1 MANCL
6 PLFGAGAGFVKG
18 FALRLEASRRAGN
31 RGRFVFL
38 QNRGVREIKIQV
50 PERLEFLFLQS
61 CAAMRDICP
70 MHNEHDFSAVGD
82 RLSTFPAFFRV
93 EGRQVAVFGNG
104 DEAFAKV
111 RLLANTNAHII
122 AYADEPEADYAV
134 YLREHGID
142 HRPHAFASHLIDGA
156 TLVFAATGEAVL
168 DRDIVAAARSR
179 KIPANAVD
187 QPEFCDFFTP
197 ALVSRAPVAVAIGTE
212 GAGPVLAQMIRARI
226 DQMLSP
232 SLGKLAHLAVQ
243 YRGAAEQTVPKGA
256 LRRNFWRRFFSG
268 AVADAVAVGDAP
280 AAHEAVD
287 RLLRSPERS
296 EGRVWLVGA
305 GPGAEDLLTL
315 RAQRVLMEAD
325 VIVYDALVPQAI
337 IDMGRRDA
345 ERLSVGKR
353 KGCHSKSQDEINRL
367 LVRLGKDGK
376 RVVRLKSGDP
386 LVYGRAGEEMAAL
399 RDAGI
404 AYEIVP
410 GITSAFAAA
419 ADFELPLTLRGVA
432 SSLIFTTGHDLT
444 GDVLPDWAR
453 LAVSG
458 ATIAVYMGRSV
469 AASVAT
475 RLIEAGLGV
484 ETTVAVI
491 ENASRADRRLLH
503 GTLNDL
509 PDLEHRDELTGP
521 VMVIIG
527 DAVAGANFDRSEAL
541 ALAGRPAD
549 LKREYVNG

>member
-1 MANCL
+1 
-6 PLFGAGAGFVKG
+6 
-18 FALRLEASRRAGN
+18 
-31 RGRFVFL
+31 
-38 QNRGVREIKIQV
+38 
-50 PERLEFLFLQS
+50 
-61 CAAMRDICP
+61 
-70 MHNEHDFSAVGD
+70 MHNEHDFSAAGD

-111 RLLANTNAHII
+111 RLLANTNAHIV
-122 AYADEPEADYAV
+122 AYADEPEADYAT

-296 EGRVWLVGA
+296 EGRVWLGGA

-325 VIVYDALVPQAI
+325 VIVYGALLPQAI
-337 IDMGRRDA
+337 SDMGRRDA

-386 LVYGRAGEEMAAL
+386 LVYGL
-399 RDAGI
+399 
-404 AYEIVP
+404 
-410 GITSAFAAA
+410 
-419 ADFELPLTLRGVA
+419 
-432 SSLIFTTGHDLT
+432 SLIH
-444 GDVLPDWAR
+444 
-453 LAVSG
+453 
-458 ATIAVYMGRSV
+458 I
-469 AASVAT
+469 
-475 RLIEAGLGV
+475 
-484 ETTVAVI
+484 
-491 ENASRADRRLLH
+491 
-503 GTLNDL
+503 
-509 PDLEHRDELTGP
+509 
-521 VMVIIG
+521 
-527 DAVAGANFDRSEAL
+527 
-541 ALAGRPAD
+541 
-549 LKREYVNG
+549 

>member
-1 MANCL
+1 
-6 PLFGAGAGFVKG
+6 
-18 FALRLEASRRAGN
+18 
-31 RGRFVFL
+31 
-38 QNRGVREIKIQV
+38 
-50 PERLEFLFLQS
+50 
-61 CAAMRDICP
+61 
-70 MHNEHDFSAVGD
+70 MHNEHDFSATGD

-111 RLLANTNAHII
+111 RLLANTNAHVI
-122 AYADEPEADYAV
+122 AYADEPEADFARYIS
-134 YLREHGID
+134 ENGID
-142 HRPHAFASHLIDGA
+142 HRALSFASPLIEGA
-156 TLVFAATGEAVL
+156 TLVFAATGDEAL
-168 DRDIVAAARSR
+168 DREIVLAARAK

-197 ALVSRAPVAVAIGTE
+197 ALVARAPVAIAIGTE

-232 SLGKLAHLAVQ
+232 SLGKLARLAVQ
-243 YRGAAEQTVPKGA
+243 YRDAAEQNVPKGA

-268 AVADAVAVGDAP
+268 AVADAVALGDTSSARH
-280 AAHEAVD
+280 AAD
-287 RLLRSPERS
+287 RLLQSPERS

-337 IDMGRRDA
+337 VDMGRRDA

-404 AYEIVP
+404 GYEIVP

-541 ALAGRPAD
+541 ALVARPAN
-549 LKREYVNG
+549 LKREYANG